1 MDSEEV
7 MVWVVASDTRALPKL
22 VGLWAT
28 VRDEIG
34 LEAEIEF
41 CFEGKAG
48 QKLSLG
54 WQSFHQEAYLASL
67 ILR

>member
-1 MDSEEV
+1 MGRIEMDSEEV

-48 QKLSLG
+48 Q
-54 WQSFHQEAYLASL
+54 
-67 ILR
+67 

>member
-34 LEAEIEF
+34 LEAEIAK
-41 CFEGKAG
+41 CTP
-48 QKLSLG
+48 LT
-54 WQSFHQEAYLASL
+54 H
-67 ILR
+67 LRIGAR

>member
-1 MDSEEV
+1 M
-7 MVWVVASDTRALPKL
+7 VVASDTRDRALPKL

-48 QKLSLG
+48 Q
-54 WQSFHQEAYLASL
+54 
-67 ILR
+67 